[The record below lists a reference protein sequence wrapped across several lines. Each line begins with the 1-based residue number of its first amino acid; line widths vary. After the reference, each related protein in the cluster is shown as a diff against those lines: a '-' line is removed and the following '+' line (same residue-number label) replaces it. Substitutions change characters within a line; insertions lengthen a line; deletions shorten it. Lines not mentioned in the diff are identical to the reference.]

1 MPSLTQLARGAA
13 ATGGLLACGLG
24 THYAASTPGA
34 QGFGLMVVVAPLL
47 AIALAA
53 AARTPQRVWLLP
65 LWALGCGMLWLLR
78 APLGRHFE
86 WGAYFEH
93 LSVNFAMAYVFGR
106 TLAAGRR
113 PLCSQFA
120 AMVHGT
126 LSPAVAQYTRQ
137 ITVAWTVFFLT
148 IAGVSTLLFA
158 VSSVVVWSTFANYMT
173 LPLVALMFVG
183 EHAFR
188 RVALPNVQRASLF
201 AAARAYRQTMR
212 QTAQQKAHQKAR
224 QPVQHMAQQKAQPAT
239 RHPMRHGMQAQPERV
254 Q

>member
-1 MPSLTQLARGAA
+1 MPSLTQVARGAA
-13 ATGGLLACGLG
+13 AVGALAACELG

-53 AARTPQRVWLLP
+53 AARTQHRVWLLP
-65 LWALGCGMLWLLR
+65 LWALGCGILWMLR

-86 WGAYFEH
+86 WGAYFEQ
-93 LSVNFAMAYVFGR
+93 LGFNLAMAYVFGR

-126 LSPAVAQYTRQ
+126 LTPAVVQYTRQ
-137 ITVAWTVFFLT
+137 ITVAWTVFFLM

-173 LPLVALMFVG
+173 LPLVAIMFVG
-183 EHAFR
+183 EHAWR

-212 QTAQQKAHQKAR
+212 QTAH
-224 QPVQHMAQQKAQPAT
+224 HT
-239 RHPMRHGMQAQPERV
+239 MRHGMHGQAERV